1 MIIQGSDEW
10 FQARLGRATASC
22 FSDVLA
28 KGQGM
33 TRKKYLLKI
42 VTERL
47 TGKVAES
54 FSNSHTDR
62 GAEQEPFA
70 RMEYEARSGNIVNEV
85 GFIPHNF
92 LMAGCSPDGLIDL
105 DGGCEI
111 KSVLPNVQIETIR
124 AGKYPTVHIPQVQG
138 CMWVADRE
146 WFDFVSYSPDLPE
159 NLRLYVYRV
168 HRDDEYIKTLEL
180 EVIKFLQE
188 ADNLFYELSNWGK

>member
-70 RMEYEARSGNIVNEV
+70 RMEYEARSGNIVEEV
-85 GFIPHNF
+85 GFIPHKF
-92 LMAGCSPDGLIDL
+92 LMAGCSPDGLID
-105 DGGCEI
+105 DCGGCEI
-111 KSVLPNVQIETIR
+111 KSVLPHVQIETIR
-124 AGKYPTVHIPQVQG
+124 AGKYPTMHVPQVQG
-138 CMWVADRE
+138 CLWVAGRE

-168 HRDDEYIKTLEL
+168 HRDDEYIKMLEL

-188 ADNLFYELSNWGK
+188 IDTLYHELLEWRK